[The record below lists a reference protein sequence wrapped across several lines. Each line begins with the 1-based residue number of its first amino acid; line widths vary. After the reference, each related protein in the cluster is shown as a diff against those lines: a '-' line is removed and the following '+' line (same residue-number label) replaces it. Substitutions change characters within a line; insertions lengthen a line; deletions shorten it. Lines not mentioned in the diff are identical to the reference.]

1 MGSRPLTS
9 GGPADTLGA
18 ARSPSF
24 RTFQT
29 ALGHALPR
37 GPGRPRTPSHP
48 TCLSPPPRHTP
59 PSQSKATRVSL
70 SRPDQAKRGAS
81 PPNAGSHVSASPVPA
96 PACPPTVGTDLCPH
110 AACLQPWGPPHS
122 PAHTAQGSKRGLP
135 RDLTAEPAAS
145 PPTPPR
151 PRALPCAPA
160 HPACPR
166 NPSASDAGPLPHA
179 VLTRPASH
187 PLLGGRGGCQDS
199 VWSRW
204 PVRGPGAGIPGSSEQ
219 GGPEPGWQH
228 LPACVG
234 PGPGP
239 SALLTAVSAL
249 DLSPPV
255 LCSPGPLGP

>member
-1 MGSRPLTS
+1 M
-9 GGPADTLGA
+9 
-18 ARSPSF
+18 
-24 RTFQT
+24 
-29 ALGHALPR
+29 
-37 GPGRPRTPSHP
+37 
-48 TCLSPPPRHTP
+48 
-59 PSQSKATRVSL
+59 
-70 SRPDQAKRGAS
+70 
-81 PPNAGSHVSASPVPA
+81 
-96 PACPPTVGTDLCPH
+96 GTDLCPH

-249 DLSPPV
+249 DLSPLCCVLRAPSARRTRRKATPPSRNCILGGPASVSIRHPV
-255 LCSPGPLGP
+255 IIGEMSPGPLAV